1 MSGLSWFGVH
11 WPRPVATNNA
21 LELLRRLASE
31 RRRQSLVLEAIGQAG
46 KVSHRVG
53 RDSRTVYDTKHLL
66 SATVPGPPFANRR
79 GPRQRPEVCLLMHAR
94 HAANTQ
100 KQ

>member
-53 RDSRTVYDTKHLL
+53 SDSRAVDDTKHLL
-66 SATVPGPPFANRR
+66 SALVPGTAFENRSEERR
-79 GPRQRPEVCLLMHAR
+79 GGKECVSTCRSRWSPYH
-94 HAANTQ
+94 
-100 KQ
+100 